1 MKSKEAG
8 AQGTEPEETT
18 TSMQAKVIWFK
29 RRNAKVR
36 GGHRFG
42 QANLPEGQPRYQQAK
57 YNYYV
62 HRAVEC
68 NGKQLQPA
76 DEQSSGKH
84 QQDS

>member
-42 QANLPEGQPRYQQAK
+42 
-57 YNYYV
+57 
-62 HRAVEC
+62 
-68 NGKQLQPA
+68 
-76 DEQSSGKH
+76 
-84 QQDS
+84 